1 MYVEC
6 SGLETKR
13 PFPHDLQGWEE
24 VSLSNQLLHMY
35 LPSLWE
41 KGNYRIQTYLSSDP
55 YKCRQ
60 FISNGL
66 QYSNSGS
73 LKLIPMSIQ
82 PKKSNLRAA
91 YYIRAYMLDG

>member
-24 VSLSNQLLHMY
+24 VSLNNQLLHMY

-41 KGNYRIQTYLSSDP
+41 KGNYRIQTYHLTPCKFVAKSSQMD
-55 YKCRQ
+55 
-60 FISNGL
+60 SNTLTQGL
-66 QYSNSGS
+66 
-73 LKLIPMSIQ
+73 
-82 PKKSNLRAA
+82 
-91 YYIRAYMLDG
+91 